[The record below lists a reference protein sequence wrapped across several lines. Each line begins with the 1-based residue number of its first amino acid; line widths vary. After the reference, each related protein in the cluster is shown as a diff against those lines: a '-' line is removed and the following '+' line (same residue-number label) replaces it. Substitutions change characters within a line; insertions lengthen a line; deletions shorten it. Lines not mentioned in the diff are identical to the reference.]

1 MRVQTQKTYL
11 KRVIRHY
18 ICRRFEYGSNP
29 ISQTWLQIPRII
41 ARSGRV
47 LGLRPANERRR
58 YKVTPSLI
66 GWAQTKNQL
75 WRYNNFPVPTRCA
88 FPHTNASYLGVPP
101 SGMRGPLWHLKP
113 YNGLEF
119 LCSMVNWWW
128 PIRIWNEI
136 EYLRYNLHT
145 CVYMITLLI
154 FPPYQRIKISGKYT
168 TKTTNYLMLTR

>member
-1 MRVQTQKTYL
+1 MGSKSDFSDMTADSEDYCE
-11 KRVIRHY
+11 IRASS
-18 ICRRFEYGSNP
+18 RLAPSQWETSLQSNTV
-29 ISQTWLQIPRII
+29 SHWL
-41 ARSGRV
+41 G
-47 LGLRPANERRR
+47 ANQE
-58 YKVTPSLI
+58 SALEI
-66 GWAQTKNQL
+66 QQL
-75 WRYNNFPVPTRCA
+75 PVPTRCA